1 MHDNYLTDV
10 LETERLCFRKL
21 TPSDEMHIFELDSNP
36 EVHKY
41 LGNHPI
47 TTIAQARD
55 YIDNINGQYERN
67 GIGRMAAI
75 LKDTGEFIGWAGLKL
90 EHDENG
96 HDEFYD
102 VGYRFIERYWGNGY
116 ATEAAQFFVDYG
128 FNVLKM
134 EKINA
139 SALAGNIG
147 SCKAL
152 EKAGLQYIESYDYD
166 GEEAFW
172 YEMVNPNL

>member
-1 MHDNYLTDV
+1 MKQYLNDT
-10 LETERLCFRKL
+10 LETKRLYFRKL
-21 TPSDEMHIFELDSNP
+21 VPSDEQHIFELDSNP

-47 TTIAQARD
+47 TTIEQARD
-55 YIDNINGQYERN
+55 YIDNINGQYARN
-67 GIGRMAAI
+67 SIGRMAAI

-90 EHDENG
+90 EFNENG

-128 FNVLKM
+128 FRVLKM

-147 SCKAL
+147 SRKAL
-152 EKAGLQYIESYDYD
+152 EKAGLKYIESYDYD
-166 GEEAFW
+166 GEEAYW
-172 YEMVNPNL
+172 YEMMNPNL